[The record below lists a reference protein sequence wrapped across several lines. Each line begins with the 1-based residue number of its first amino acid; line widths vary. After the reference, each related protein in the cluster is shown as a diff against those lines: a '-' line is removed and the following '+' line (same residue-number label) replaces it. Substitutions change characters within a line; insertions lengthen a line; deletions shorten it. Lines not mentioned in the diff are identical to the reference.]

1 MGNDWRLRTKIPI
14 RSSRKIAIEGT
25 NTSCDGDKTHQ
36 TTQKSSQASKR
47 PESACLQLPNDRR
60 AAQYSRPLFIVGQPV
75 PSSETPTP
83 ERHRVTPRLYQG
95 MPAARVVPERP
106 TARQRGD
113 SKRRQ
118 RTGHTLSALE
128 VWPESHWP
136 GFALR
141 QALAGFRTTYY
152 SRIRRDSVCN
162 TFQDPI
168 VTSVIDAKK
177 ITAWG
182 ESGFP
187 ARFLGTR
194 AHLYQP
200 PGHRRGD

>member
-25 NTSCDGDKTHQ
+25 NTSCDGDKGHRA
-36 TTQKSSQASKR
+36 TQKSSEAENR

-60 AAQYSRPLFIVGQPV
+60 AAQYSHPLFIVGQPV
-75 PSSETPTP
+75 QSSETPTP

-118 RTGHTLSALE
+118 RTGHTLSAL
-128 VWPESHWP
+128 VLQRRVDVPLRESFVAQ
-136 GFALR
+136 GLLR
-141 QALAGFRTTYY
+141 QLLDVHL
-152 SRIRRDSVCN
+152 RREWASGER
-162 TFQDPI
+162 PI
-168 VTSVIDAKK
+168 PNPS
-177 ITAWG
+177 
-182 ESGFP
+182 
-187 ARFLGTR
+187 L
-194 AHLYQP
+194 
-200 PGHRRGD
+200 